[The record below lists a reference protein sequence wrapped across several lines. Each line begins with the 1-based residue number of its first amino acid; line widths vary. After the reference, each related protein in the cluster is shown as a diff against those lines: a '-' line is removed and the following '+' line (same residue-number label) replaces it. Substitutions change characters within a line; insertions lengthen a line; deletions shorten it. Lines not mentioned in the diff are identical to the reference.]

1 MQWRVDKQKQT
12 DLHCLTVSTF
22 IPLLLSHPP
31 SPLHTLSL
39 SPSLTLSIFLY
50 HSAFVR
56 LLHFSVQKSGN
67 ITRSVNASFIFPFWQ
82 RPGLELLHFNLGRQ
96 CWHTNTHKRCNS
108 HSLSFNDTCMGW
120 EWERMRMRVV
130 CRGSWYCFEQIL
142 FSVRVTSLKAWRCF
156 SEKVKNSKSTAK
168 FRWKV
173 ELRFPRKK

>member
-96 CWHTNTHKRCNS
+96 WWHTNTHKRCNS

-120 EWERMRMRVV
+120 EWERMRKSAV
-130 CRGSWYCFEQIL
+130 CRGLDIVLNKSC
-142 FSVRVTSLKAWRCF
+142 SVSVWLH
-156 SEKVKNSKSTAK
+156 
-168 FRWKV
+168 
-173 ELRFPRKK
+173 